1 MSDETLNDRLP
12 HRVPQL
18 DGIRGMAIL
27 VVLIW
32 HYYRGHFNG
41 LPDTDL
47 NEIQHFI
54 NPIFSLTWTGVDMFF
69 VLSGFLIGGILMDN
83 RDGDNYYKAFYVRR
97 LCRIFPIYFL
107 LLGLFITGYYFLS
120 WRGHAGLEWLFNM
133 NTHRGWQYPLL
144 VQNFQMMKGD
154 PGPNALDVTWF
165 LSIEEQ
171 FYLLFPFF
179 IRMIPVKRIPC
190 MLILLILFAP
200 LFRMFFYSFSG
211 MAYGAFYM
219 LPSRMDSLLMGACG
233 ACLIRQPG
241 ALRFLRGDRS
251 WFLHSLFVVLGL
263 GLIFFSLPSFGLGS
277 PWMLGLGHTWIS
289 AFYLS
294 FLLIAVSGSWR
305 PLQRLVTFRPLMGLG
320 VISYAV
326 YLYHKVVNG
335 VCHAWFLNQR
345 PSLNQPV
352 DYYVTFLA
360 LILTL
365 FISLLSWHFFEKPIL
380 SLGRAVKFH
389 R

>member
-211 MAYGAFYM
+211 MAYGAF
-219 LPSRMDSLLMGACG
+219 
-233 ACLIRQPG
+233 
-241 ALRFLRGDRS
+241 
-251 WFLHSLFVVLGL
+251 LHV
-263 GLIFFSLPSFGLGS
+263 
-277 PWMLGLGHTWIS
+277 
-289 AFYLS
+289 
-294 FLLIAVSGSWR
+294 
-305 PLQRLVTFRPLMGLG
+305 
-320 VISYAV
+320 
-326 YLYHKVVNG
+326 
-335 VCHAWFLNQR
+335 
-345 PSLNQPV
+345 
-352 DYYVTFLA
+352 
-360 LILTL
+360 
-365 FISLLSWHFFEKPIL
+365 
-380 SLGRAVKFH
+380 AVKDG
-389 R
+389 